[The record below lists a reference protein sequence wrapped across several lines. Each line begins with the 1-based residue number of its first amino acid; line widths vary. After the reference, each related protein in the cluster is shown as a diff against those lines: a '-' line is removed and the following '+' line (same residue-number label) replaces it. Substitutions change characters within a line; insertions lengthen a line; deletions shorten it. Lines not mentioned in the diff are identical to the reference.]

1 MFRVANIE
9 TRILA
14 FILAI
19 GVVTLAC
26 GPTDV
31 VRDILSGLPTATPAG
46 RSGRGF
52 AFIWYVSVSGDDS
65 NTCTFADDACLTIGG
80 AVDKAEAEDARLDAL
95 HSDLERVEHTIHI
108 GPGTFDQT
116 TRTGSSSPT
125 VSISNIISLVGAGSD
140 KTFIEGRNVVSPV
153 SLHGDA
159 EVSIIDL
166 TIQNGGGE
174 APGNCLTL
182 RGNSAADLE
191 NVNIGNCSGR
201 GIEHFSPGSLNLTNV
216 MVSNSEEDGLLIR
229 STGDL
234 GVVNSRFV
242 NNGGYG
248 IQAGDVSISIL
259 DTTVHNNDW
268 GGLSLGGTVNLVG
281 SVVTD
286 NGAGE
291 LGSQAGLTM
300 HAGTAT
306 ISETLFSG
314 HPHEGI
320 VTAEPGSDITIQN
333 STVEGNAFTGIGV
346 AGGNFII
353 NAVLIRDNGR
363 LFAETSIA
371 GGIESYSGS
380 LRIENSNIRANH
392 NGGIRVADE
401 VTLTVLNTTV
411 NDNLSVLPGIWNS
424 GTATIENSTISNNSD
439 AGIENRGTMQVIN
452 STISGNRDNG
462 ITAVDGD
469 LTLSFVTIAGNG
481 FNGLNAFTGS
491 ESVRSVSNTLVVN
504 NANEDCEVSAGPG
517 ITHFS
522 ISGNNFDSDDTCLGM
537 VPQQIFLSGR
547 WPITAARRLPMR
559 YLMAALRSTP
569 PAAHAPLLTSAAP
582 PDPLASAV
590 MWEPM
595 KSRLPSRS
603 RPQWWETW
611 KSQPTVNTSTLCWGG
626 PGALYSVVSSA
637 TQGTQVELLGI
648 GADEGWFII
657 VNPRF
662 GIPCWIAAADLDV
675 DPQLDVGALQE
686 FPIPPVPTATP
697 TVLAP
702 PAAPS
707 GLQANTTQCDGGGYK
722 VTVIWNDEADN
733 EEGYR
738 VYRM

>member
-1 MFRVANIE
+1 M
-9 TRILA
+9 
-14 FILAI
+14 
-19 GVVTLAC
+19 
-26 GPTDV
+26 
-31 VRDILSGLPTATPAG
+31 
-46 RSGRGF
+46 
-52 AFIWYVSVSGDDS
+52 
-65 NTCTFADDACLTIGG
+65 
-80 AVDKAEAEDARLDAL
+80 

-140 KTFIEGRNVVSPV
+140 QTFIEGRNVVSPV

-191 NVNIGNCSGR
+191 NVNISNCSGR

-248 IQAGDVSISIL
+248 IQAGDVSISISIL

-346 AGGNFII
+346 ACGNFII

-504 NANEDCEVSAGPG
+504 NANEDCEVSTGPG

-522 ISGNNFDSDDTCLGM
+522 ISGNNFDLDDTCLFGDGSTTYLLIGPLADNGGPTTTHALLDGSSA
-537 VPQQIFLSGR
+537 VD
-547 WPITAARRLPMR
+547 AA
-559 YLMAALRSTP
+559 
-569 PAAHAPLLTSAAP
+569 SAAP

-611 KSQPTVNTSTLCWGG
+611 KSNRP
-626 PGALYSVVSSA
+626 
-637 TQGTQVELLGI
+637 
-648 GADEGWFII
+648 
-657 VNPRF
+657 
-662 GIPCWIAAADLDV
+662 
-675 DPQLDVGALQE
+675 
-686 FPIPPVPTATP
+686 
-697 TVLAP
+697 
-702 PAAPS
+702 
-707 GLQANTTQCDGGGYK
+707 
-722 VTVIWNDEADN
+722 
-733 EEGYR
+733 
-738 VYRM
+738 